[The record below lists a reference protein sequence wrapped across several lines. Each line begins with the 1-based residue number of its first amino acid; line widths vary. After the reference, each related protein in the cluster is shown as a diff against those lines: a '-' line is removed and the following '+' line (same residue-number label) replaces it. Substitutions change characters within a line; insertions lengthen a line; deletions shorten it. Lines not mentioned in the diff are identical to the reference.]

1 MDAIYFI
8 ELTLFMCLSW
18 PNPETIIFAIL
29 ILYELWEIYKMR

>member
-8 ELTLFMCLSW
+8 ALTLFMCLSW
-18 PNPETIIFAIL
+18 PNQETIFFAIL